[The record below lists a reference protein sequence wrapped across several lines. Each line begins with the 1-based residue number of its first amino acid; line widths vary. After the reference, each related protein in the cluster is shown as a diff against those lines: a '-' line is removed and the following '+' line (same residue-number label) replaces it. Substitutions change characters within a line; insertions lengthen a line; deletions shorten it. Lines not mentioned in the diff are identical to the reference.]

1 MFTLRFTFKLFRET
15 LSLQCRTMHSSNSC
29 KNLCSILRRCLVEE
43 PDVEKI
49 EEQTVSVRSVDD
61 DPEMTITTKIH
72 GTPRHYHRK
81 KTDTLKH
88 TLKRMR
94 INLTQPHHGKKKLK
108 KIIKASPTE
117 IEGLYYPDDVKIE
130 IKSYCS
136 AEKVPIDTETS
147 NQDAWKEQ
155 NVLIIGEEVF
165 KIRVNAPTVVTIDIP
180 KHLMVGFPVVPNV
193 ELEFGKRE
201 DARFMWFRGRI
212 DDNIR
217 KVDIVATAK
226 EKLACC
232 ESNMAWE
239 FVANTFKYT
248 PSVSDIGY
256 KLKFICIPRKEY
268 AFGFSQEVISETSVE
283 AGPGLCPFE
292 ERHLY
297 TMRKTEGPDALRVV
311 SYNILADI
319 YADTEFARENMYPYC
334 SPYAIAFDYRGQL
347 ILKEIIGYN
356 ADILCLQE
364 CDLKVFLHFLHP
376 AMKEEGFEGSFLRK
390 GGEMPEGEAIFYRK
404 ARFTEIEK
412 SDVIISEALY
422 QKCNQDILNVLEE
435 HPNVLESL
443 KKRTAVGQVIALQD
457 ISRDRVLCILNTHLY
472 FRPEATNIRLLQMA
486 VLLNH
491 FRVFIDNVK
500 EQFGAENVVKIAPLI
515 CGDFNSTPKLAVIE
529 YLTSGKICNSH
540 SVWIQNNEEE
550 DCKLDLQH
558 NFEFFS
564 ACGYPK
570 FTNYVVGFKDTLDY
584 IVADSR
590 HFRVESCVPLP
601 EEKLLQLHTALPSVT
616 IPSDHL
622 ALVCDLVWL
631 K

>member
-1 MFTLRFTFKLFRET
+1 MKRFTSKLLRE
-15 LSLQCRTMHSSNSC
+15 SLNIQYKAMHSSNSC
-29 KNLCSILRRCLVEE
+29 KNLCSVLRRCLVEE
-43 PDVEKI
+43 PDIEKI
-49 EEQTVSVRSVDD
+49 EEQTVSVRSIDD

-72 GTPRHYHRK
+72 GTPRHYHRR
-81 KTDTLKH
+81 KTDTLMH

-108 KIIKASPTE
+108 KSMKTLPTE

-130 IKSYCS
+130 VRSYCS
-136 AEKVPIDTETS
+136 AEKVPLDTETS

-155 NVLIIGEEVF
+155 NVLIIGEEMF
-165 KIRVNAPTVVTIDIP
+165 KIRVNAPTVVAIDIP
-180 KHLMVGFPVVPNV
+180 KHLMVGFPVVPSL

-201 DARFMWFRGRI
+201 DAKFLWFRGRTVK
-212 DDNIR
+212 NAK
-217 KVDIVATAK
+217 KVDMVATAK
-226 EKLACC
+226 ENSMCC
-232 ESNMAWE
+232 ELNMAWE
-239 FVANTFKYT
+239 FLANTFKYT

-256 KLKFICIPRKEY
+256 KLKFICIPRNRD
-268 AFGFSQEVISETSVE
+268 AFGFSQEVISEASVG
-283 AGPGLCPFE
+283 AGPGACPFE

-297 TMRKTEGPDALRVV
+297 TMKKTETPNALRVV

-356 ADILCLQE
+356 SDILCLQE
-364 CDLKVFLHFLHP
+364 CDLKVFLNFLHP

-404 ARFTEIEK
+404 ARFTELKK
-412 SDVIISEALY
+412 SNVIISEALY
-422 QKCNQDILNVLEE
+422 QNCNRDILNALEE
-435 HPNVLESL
+435 HPSVLESL
-443 KKRTAVGQVIALQD
+443 KKRTAVGQVMALQD

-491 FRVFIDNVK
+491 FRVFIDDIK
-500 EQFGAENVVKIAPLI
+500 GQFAEKVVEVAPLI

-529 YLTSGKICNSH
+529 YLTSGKICNNH
-540 SVWIQNNEEE
+540 SVWTQKNEEE

-558 NFEFFS
+558 DFEFFS
-564 ACGYPK
+564 ACGYPR

-584 IVADSR
+584 IVADSN
-590 HFRVESCVPLP
+590 HFKVESCVPFP
-601 EEKLLQLHTALPSVT
+601 DEEFLQLHTALPSVT

-631 K
+631 D